1 MIDQFRHRACGLD
14 SNYEAKPRTHHSK
27 ARHAFIFATLLTGL
41 SACTAQQD
49 SMPTES
55 DVPSNNLNLAYP
67 DWHGQ
72 WNRAAGS
79 LNWPSEGYEQA
90 GPPPLTDEYMAIW
103 QGYTALQEAGIP
115 AGDPPSTCLPQGMPR
130 IMKMTYP
137 MEIIVTP
144 EITYI
149 HAEWNSQFRRIYTD
163 GRSWP
168 DYILPAFNGYS
179 IGEWHDEDGDGIFDM
194 LSVETRAIKGPRS
207 FDSRAV
213 PLHSNDQTL
222 VLEEIRLLDTMTMQN
237 TITTIDDALTG
248 PWTVNQVYE
257 RQLDNIIWAE
267 YACAE
272 NNRHLKLGDEWYF
285 INEDGTLSPTRV
297 GQPGLVP
304 ASD

>member
-194 LSVETRAIKGPRS
+194 L
-207 FDSRAV
+207 
-213 PLHSNDQTL
+213 
-222 VLEEIRLLDTMTMQN
+222 
-237 TITTIDDALTG
+237 
-248 PWTVNQVYE
+248 
-257 RQLDNIIWAE
+257 
-267 YACAE
+267 
-272 NNRHLKLGDEWYF
+272 
-285 INEDGTLSPTRV
+285 
-297 GQPGLVP
+297 
-304 ASD
+304 